1 MFLDGFQ
8 RCLRPYHANMA
19 EDEVSVITGIRR
31 SSPKATSGRWEPVIT
46 ARIITRGLICEGKG
60 LLE

>member
-1 MFLDGFQ
+1 
-8 RCLRPYHANMA
+8 MA